1 MEPLKAETNRNAG
14 TDAGTPQFHV
24 LLGDR
29 QAGPLSREEI
39 GRLIAAG
46 RLLRDTYVWTPG
58 MKDWE
63 KAAQC
68 AAFLHC
74 FAPSNRPAAAPAA
87 SPAPSPVPAAAPR
100 AASPAPAPVQLQ
112 PRPAPDAEPASP
124 RTEYPAGGVFADPPR
139 GVANESFFEIDLP
152 AMDARQRLS
161 FDEVRDPKESIYLAI
176 IWAVN
181 GLAGLALL
189 GMLVTEPKLI
199 LVMLVYTA
207 MGLLT
212 FWINWKL
219 LLARLLGHC
228 IEVGP
233 RQYPQIHSVIRQAS
247 DYLAIPVPQVF
258 VMQGHG
264 MFEIYVAKL
273 FSRNGVI
280 ILTSNLIDEFAK
292 KPTSREF
299 MMFVGRQLG
308 HIKAGHFRHWF
319 FKNVIGLGALFFWAA
334 WRRHC
339 HITADRIGLLCAGN
353 LYAAEQALLMITVGT
368 ELAPGTNFDAV
379 QEQRERLSHSFW
391 AWLQKIFSTYPH
403 MVVRLVRL
411 REFASMIGMRTAA
424 PDAPAGVGALP
435 IDHTPLRSMPLLV
448 IHGHDRMAL
457 LELQNLLL
465 QRFPHVIPRVMAAE
479 QIGTLGMAEKFER
492 VSGDL
497 LGAIALMT
505 PDDKA
510 VAINA
515 PGKAAVRARQNVVM
529 EIGWVWGKLGR
540 QKCLLMKR
548 GDIEVPSDLSGVDVL
563 TFNQTPGECLTA
575 IHAFI
580 EHLGQAPAA
589 APGVAPGA

>member
-1 MEPLKAETNRNAG
+1 MAG
-14 TDAGTPQFHV
+14 TKRTADADAGAPPFHV

-29 QAGPLSREEI
+29 QLGPLSRAEVD
-39 GRLIAAG
+39 RLIASD
-46 RLLRDTYVWTPG
+46 RLRRETYVWAAG

-63 KAAQC
+63 RAGQC
-68 AAFLHC
+68 AVFLQH
-74 FAPSNRPAAAPAA
+74 FGQALQPAAPPPR
-87 SPAPSPVPAAAPR
+87 SPAPAAAPR
-100 AASPAPAPVQLQ
+100 AANPAPAQLR
-112 PRPAPDAEPASP
+112 PRQAPMGGPESP
-124 RTEYPAGGVFADPPR
+124 RTEYPVGGVFADPAR
-139 GVANESFFEIDLP
+139 GVANETFFEIDLP
-152 AMDARQRLS
+152 AMGAKQRLS
-161 FDEVRDPKESIYLAI
+161 FDEVRDPKENIYLTI
-176 IWAVN
+176 IWGVN
-181 GLAGLALL
+181 GLVGLGLIAMAFAAPEVILVLLAYTVAGLAA
-189 GMLVTEPKLI
+189 V
-199 LVMLVYTA
+199 
-207 MGLLT
+207 
-212 FWINWKL
+212 WINWKL

-233 RQYPQIHSVIRQAS
+233 RQYPQIHSVIRQAA

-264 MFEIYVAKL
+264 MFEIFVAKL

-308 HIKAGHFRHWF
+308 HIKAGHFRLWF
-319 FKNVIGLGALFFWAA
+319 FKNVIGLGALFFWSA

-379 QEQRERLSHSFW
+379 QEQRERLSQSFW

-411 REFASMIGMRTAA
+411 REFASMMGLRATA
-424 PDAPAGVGALP
+424 PDAPTAIGALP
-435 IDHTPLRSMPLLV
+435 IAHTPLRSMPILV
-448 IHGHDRMAL
+448 IHGHDRLSL

-465 QRFPHVIPRVMAAE
+465 QRFPHIIPRVMVAE

-492 VSGDL
+492 ISGDL
-497 LGAIALMT
+497 VGAIALMT

-510 VAINA
+510 VALNA
-515 PGKAAVRARQNVVM
+515 PGTAAARARQNVVM

-548 GDIEVPSDLSGVDVL
+548 GDVEVPSDLAGVDVL
-563 TFNQTPGECLTA
+563 TFRQTPSECLTA

-580 EHLGQAPAA
+580 EHLGQAPEA
-589 APGVAPGA
+589 APKSPQKA